1 MSSLLDNYEL
11 FSIDQGSLYSDEF
24 VYRVKF
30 SIYSDELSE
39 SSDIDMSGIELV
51 LFWIG
56 KWILL

>member
-39 SSDIDMSGIELV
+39 SSDIDISGIELV

-56 KWILL
+56 N